1 MKSPVVKR
9 SIVIAGHKTSVSLE
23 DAFWKGLK
31 EIATRQRITL
41 SDLVASID
49 TQRRQGNLSSAIRL
63 FVLQHFQMQTD
74 PNGNGRDDIGLDGND
89 RAGGAPSRGP
99 VALTAGSMSPE

>member
-23 DAFWKGLK
+23 DAFWRGLK
-31 EIATRQRITL
+31 EIASARNMTL

-49 TQRRQGNLSSAIRL
+49 GGRRQGNLSSAIRL
-63 FVLQHFQMQTD
+63 FVLDHYRSQAG
-74 PNGNGRDDIGLDGND
+74 GNGPRK
-89 RAGGAPSRGP
+89 
-99 VALTAGSMSPE
+99 AGSTFTPPPSPLRTE